1 MEIIKSYV
9 QQVPATRFIGKKYGD
24 ADRVDGGFGKQ
35 WDEWNGNGLFA
46 PIEKAAGDVSSLFE
60 DADATI
66 GLMRWKEG
74 EPFEYWIGK
83 FTPVGTAVPE
93 DYGFV
98 DFPAAKL
105 GVCWLYGEFDTL
117 FGKEHLAGK
126 RLSEQ
131 GYKCIGDE
139 KGAFWFFERYACPR
153 FTAPDEKGN
162 VVLDIVFF
170 VE

>member
-1 MEIIKSYV
+1 M
-9 QQVPATRFIGKKYGD
+9 G
-24 ADRVDGGFGKQ
+24 GGFGNQ
-35 WDEWNGNGLFA
+35 WDKWNGDGLFA
-46 PIEKAAGDVSSLFE
+46 PIEKVAGDVSSLFE

-66 GLMRWKEG
+66 GLMRWKKG

-93 DYGFV
+93 GYGFA
-98 DFPAAKL
+98 DFQAAKL

-117 FGKEHLAGK
+117 FGKEHLAEK
-126 RLSEQ
+126 RLREQ
-131 GYKCIGDE
+131 GYLYVGDE
-139 KGAFWFFERYACPR
+139 KGAFWFFERYARPR
-153 FTAPDEKGN
+153 SMVPDEKGN